1 MLALLALFLATTGTA
16 PEVESFTLYKLQQRV
31 GVERSYITRDAGG
44 TEIRTVF
51 SFSDRSTSVPLA
63 SILRLGK
70 GGQPLRFQLFGSTSR
85 GSELDDL
92 VVVHGKT
99 LSITR
104 RGATRTA
111 PAPARFFLASAYAPV
126 IVIQELLRHWA
137 AQGRPAHLPVFP
149 LGEVTVVERGHDTM
163 EDDDGKPRLLTRYAL
178 GGVGWGNETVWVD
191 EQGRLAALKGVDA
204 EYDHFE
210 ATRGFSGALSRLVA
224 RAAEDGMAALAE
236 MARAFPGAGDGPV
249 AYLGGR
255 LVDGTGAPP
264 VPDAA
269 VVVAGGKIVAAG
281 PRSSVAVP
289 AGARTVDARGKTV
302 LPGLWDMHA
311 HVEQVEWGPVYLA
324 AGVTT
329 VRDCGNELD
338 FVRSVR
344 DAIEA
349 GRGLGPRILLACLVD
364 GDGQGAVGAVRLRS
378 AEQIPALV
386 SRFQQAGCA
395 QVKIYS
401 HLDPGLIAPLARAA
415 HAAGMTVTGH
425 VPDGINAIH
434 AVEAGMDQISHL
446 QFLMQAFLAPDRDTG
461 LSDADYGRAIEAFDP
476 ASPAVGRLAAFFA
489 SKGTVIDPTMA
500 TRELGSVTRD
510 ELARFE
516 PGLASVPAP
525 LAPFYEGVSPDRA
538 AVARARFDRFLSLLR
553 LLHRAGVPVVAGTD
567 QAVPGHSLHRELE
580 LYVKAGFSPMEAI
593 QAATLVPARV
603 MKREREVGTIEAGK
617 RADLILI
624 DGDPLADISAIR
636 KIALV
641 VAAGHPYQ
649 PAPLWKSAAF
659 IH

>member
-1 MLALLALFLATTGTA
+1 MLCLLALLFATAG
-16 PEVESFTLYKLQQRV
+16 PEVESFTLYKFQQRV

-51 SFSDRSTSVPLA
+51 SFRDRSTSVPLA

-92 VVVHGKT
+92 VVLHGKT

-126 IVIQELLRHWA
+126 IVTQELLRHWA

-149 LGEVTVVERGHDTM
+149 LGEVTVVERGRDTF

-178 GGVGWGNETVWVD
+178 GGVGWGNETVWLD
-191 EQGRLAALKGVDA
+191 QQGRLAALKGVDA

-210 ATRGFSGALSRLVA
+210 ATRGFSGALPRLVA

-236 MARAFPGAGDGPV
+236 MARAFPGAGD
-249 AYLGGR
+249 
-255 LVDGTGAPP
+255 
-264 VPDAA
+264 
-269 VVVAGGKIVAAG
+269 
-281 PRSSVAVP
+281 
-289 AGARTVDARGKTV
+289 RGKTI

-338 FVRSVR
+338 FIRSVR

-364 GDGQGAVGAVRLRS
+364 GDGPDAVGAVRLRS

-425 VPDGINAIH
+425 VPDGINAVH

-446 QFLMQAFLAPDRDTG
+446 QFLMQAFLAPDRDTSLTG
-461 LSDADYGRAIEAFDP
+461 LEYGRAIEAFDP

-500 TRELGSVTRD
+500 VRELGSVTRD
-510 ELARFE
+510 ELARIE

-525 LAPFYEGVSPDRA
+525 LAPFYEGASPDRA